1 MSECRRL
8 WSSSGGGKTAAR
20 SPPCSP
26 LLAAIHGDFCLGYEH
41 IGQHAAG
48 DYHGVIN
55 QTIPAFPLEHAEL
68 AYELVRVGYRLTPRK
83 RASCQQHERRR
94 WLLRTG

>member
-1 MSECRRL
+1 MQTVVVVFRR
-8 WSSSGGGKTAAR
+8 WKDSRAVTALFPA
-20 SPPCSP
+20 

-41 IGQHAAG
+41 IGQHAAA

-55 QTIPAFPLEHAEL
+55 QTIPAFPLEYAEL